1 VLPRFAAAQTVVV
14 ANGPFLLSPG
24 DAMEILWKV
33 APATGQPLLG
43 ASPTIDDFTANG
55 VLKLQQVDRAKD
67 AGSSSTAKFWTT
79 KWTVTGMQPGVS
91 EVHALRVTVG
101 TWSDVV
107 PVQIAYRQPFTPQFT
122 VPAPP
127 AALRLVNGGASAV
140 RLAGNASL
148 SGVKLAVST
157 LAEDKSGENLPL
169 GQIEL
174 LDSDQREAPADGLT
188 IRNSDNVYL
197 RVSTNFSS
205 PGKFVGNVLL
215 DSKEMKAFVSI
226 PWTVYSTS
234 QGRKLAGAAL
244 LLAGLIVY
252 YVTAIIWKARSRRTI
267 ALLPVV
273 RLREQL
279 TVLRNVVTHVQTTTH
294 HQFAVLL
301 SPAGN
306 QNPGSL
312 DFTLDQLRDA
322 NIPNLPS
329 KWPNPFSPP
338 DASLQ
343 MQTYLS
349 QMGNRITTFNLVV
362 RWGLVAV
369 ESMWGQVA
377 DAGVQAQ
384 GNAALTALD
393 NLATFGGPPDILRNN
408 IQTQLTNLQTAITHA
423 MAAGGGGAPAPAA
436 YTTPSSHQ
444 LTVQMER
451 LSLLAWVVW
460 GVLTIAVG
468 CVTLVVFNAGFG
480 TAQDLVTCF
489 LWGAGMPGLVQ
500 GLGGLTMG
508 SVASAFSLQ
517 LAH

>member
-14 ANGPFLLSPG
+14 ANGPFLLSPD
-24 DAMEILWKV
+24 DALEILWKV
-33 APATGQPLLG
+33 APATGQPLLR
-43 ASPTIDDFTANG
+43 ATPTIDDFTANG
-55 VLKLQQVDRAKD
+55 VLKLQQQVDRTKD

-79 KWTVTGMQPGVS
+79 KWTVTGMRPGVS
-91 EVHALRVTVG
+91 EIHAFRVTVG

-107 PVQIAYRQPFTPQFT
+107 PVQIAYRQPFNPQFT

-140 RLAGNASL
+140 RLAGNTSL
-148 SGVKLAVST
+148 SGVNVAVST

-174 LDSDQREAPADGLT
+174 LDSDQREAPKEGLT
-188 IRNSDNVYL
+188 IQNSDNVYL

-252 YVTAIIWKARSRRTI
+252 YVTAIIWKACSRRTV

-279 TVLRNVVTHVQTTTH
+279 TVLRDVVTHVQITTH
-294 HQFAVLL
+294 HPFAVLL

-329 KWPNPFSPP
+329 KCPNPFSPL
-338 DASLQ
+338 DMSMQ

-349 QMGNRITTFNLVV
+349 QIGNRITAFNLVV

-377 DAGVQAQ
+377 AVGVQAQ

-393 NLATFGGPPDILRNN
+393 NLATFGGPPDILRNS
-408 IQTQLTNLQTAITHA
+408 IQAQLTNLQTAITHA
-423 MAAGGGGAPAPAA
+423 VAAGGGGAPAPGN
-436 YTTPSSHQ
+436 
-444 LTVQMER
+444 
-451 LSLLAWVVW
+451 LLHTQFAPVD
-460 GVLTIAVG
+460 GADG
-468 CVTLVVFNAGFG
+468 APEP
-480 TAQDLVTCF
+480 
-489 LWGAGMPGLVQ
+489 AGMG
-500 GLGGLTMG
+500 GLGNPYYRRGLCL
-508 SVASAFSLQ
+508 ASRL
-517 LAH
+517 